1 LFDVASRWTNEA
13 MSICPMQAQ
22 HASDIAF
29 ATALVSNLILLV
41 VFFAG
46 FLVFR
51 NIARLRLFFV
61 ARSDFPPPSDGLFG
75 WAVGAL
81 AVSDEELERKR
92 GLDFVAYMLTL
103 KCLFWITVGYAFF
116 GFIILVPVHATAG
129 GGLTGISLIGLGNV
143 PDGSGEDGFWLDDC
157 LLTCTATQRVWRRT
171 LSLSFS
177 TRYWRARCCMRCTAE
192 SRCCAFAP
200 RRVRRGPRTIPS

>member
-1 LFDVASRWTNEA
+1 LLDVASRWTNEA
-13 MSICPMQAQ
+13 VSICPIQAQ

-29 ATALVSNLILLV
+29 ATSLVSNLILLI

-46 FLVFR
+46 FLIFR
-51 NIARLRLFFV
+51 HIARLRAFFV
-61 ARSDFPPPSDGLFG
+61 ARSDFPPPADGLFG

-116 GFIILVPVHATAG
+116 GFVILVPVHATAG

-143 PDGSGEDGFWLDDC
+143 PDGSGEDISLDYRV
-157 LLTCTATQRVWRRT
+157 LTGTSTQGVWRPT
-171 LSLSFS
+171 LSQSFS
-177 TRYWRARCCMRCTAE
+177 TRFWHVRCFMRCIAE
-192 SRCCAFAP
+192 SHCCAFAP
-200 RRVRRGPRTIPS
+200 RRARSGPRTIPS